1 MRNGKIGNFIFQI
14 KTTTMKGTRNIV
26 LLSIAALVLILFVW
40 GCNVRNGLAKAE
52 TDIKGKWGLVQTQY
66 NRKAKLY
73 ENVVNTIKG
82 AARNEDTTLIKI
94 VQMRS
99 RIPNITDASTPQE
112 VADADRQLNAI
123 GRSAL
128 NINIEAY
135 PTLQATGLYRDLQA
149 QVEGT
154 ENRVT
159 VALDDWNNA
168 ITGFNQRIVKFPN
181 SMIAGMFGFKQK
193 QNYEAPK
200 GSEDTK
206 VNFN

>member
-1 MRNGKIGNFIFQI
+1 MKRSTWIILGVLAIVVIWAISARNGMA
-14 KTTTMKGTRNIV
+14 T
-26 LLSIAALVLILFVW
+26 
-40 GCNVRNGLAKAE
+40 AE
-52 TDIKGKWGLVQTQY
+52 TDINGKWGQVQAQY

-99 RIPNITDASTPQE
+99 GVPNTAPNSPQE
-112 VADADRQLNAI
+112 VAAADKQLNAI
-123 GRSAL
+123 GRAAL

-149 QVEGT
+149 QIEGT

-159 VALDDWNNA
+159 VALGDWNNA
-168 ITGFNQRIVKFPN
+168 ITAYNTKLVRFPGN
-181 SMIAGMFGFKQK
+181 IIAGIFGYKQK
-193 QNYEAPK
+193 QNYVAPA

-206 VNFN
+206 VDFGN

>member
-1 MRNGKIGNFIFQI
+1 
-14 KTTTMKGTRNIV
+14 MKGTRNLTLYVVLGIV
-26 LLSIAALVLILFVW
+26 LIFFVW
-40 GCNVRNGLAKAE
+40 GCNARNGLATAE
-52 TDIKGKWGLVQTQY
+52 TDIKGKWGAVQTQY

-82 AARNEDTTLIKI
+82 AAKNEDTTLIKI

-99 RIPNITDASTPQE
+99 RVPQITENSSPQQ
-112 VADADRQLNAI
+112 VAEADKQLNAI

-149 QVEGT
+149 QIEGT

-159 VALDDWNNA
+159 VALNDWNSA
-168 ITGFNQRIVKFPN
+168 ITSFNTKVVRFPGNIV
-181 SMIAGMFGFKQK
+181 AGIFGYKQK
-193 QNYEAPK
+193 DNYVAPV

-206 VNFN
+206 VDFSK

>member
-1 MRNGKIGNFIFQI
+1 MKSRNLLLLVIGAFI
-14 KTTTMKGTRNIV
+14 V
-26 LLSIAALVLILFVW
+26 ILFFW
-40 GCNVRNGLAKAE
+40 GCNARNSLASAD

-99 RIPNITDASTPQE
+99 RVPAISANSTPQE
-112 VADADRQLNAI
+112 VAEADKQLNAI

-135 PTLQATGLYRDLQA
+135 PTLQATGLYKDLQA
-149 QVEGT
+149 QIEGT

-159 VALDDWNNA
+159 VALNDWNNA
-168 ITGFNQRIVKFPN
+168 ITDYNQKIVRFPGN
-181 SMIAGMFGFKQK
+181 MIAGLFGYKQK
-193 QNYEAPK
+193 DNYVAPP

-206 VNFN
+206 IDFNK

>member
-1 MRNGKIGNFIFQI
+1 
-14 KTTTMKGTRNIV
+14 MKGTRNV
-26 LLSIAALVLILFVW
+26 LVLVILAFFLIFFVW
-40 GCNVRNGLAKAE
+40 GCSIRNSLATGE
-52 TDIKGKWGLVQTQY
+52 TDIKGKWGVVQTQY

-82 AARNEDTTLIKI
+82 AARNEDTTLIRI

-99 RIPNITDASTPQE
+99 RVPAITDASTPQQ
-112 VADADRQLNAI
+112 VAEADRQLNAI

-149 QVEGT
+149 QIEGT
-154 ENRVT
+154 ENRVA
-159 VALDDWNNA
+159 VALKDWNDA
-168 ITGFNQRIVKFPN
+168 VTSFNGKVVRFPGN
-181 SMIAGMFGFKQK
+181 MIAGMFGYKQK
-193 QNYEAPK
+193 QNYEAPV

-206 VNFN
+206 VDFGN

>member
-1 MRNGKIGNFIFQI
+1 
-14 KTTTMKGTRNIV
+14 MKSRSGLYVILGLV
-26 LLSIAALVLILFVW
+26 AVLILW
-40 GCNVRNGLAKAE
+40 SISVRNGLATAQ
-52 TDIKGKWGLVQTQY
+52 TDINGKWGKVETQY

-99 RIPNITDASTPQE
+99 KIPNITPQSSPQE
-112 VADADRQLNAI
+112 IAEADKQLNSI
-123 GRSAL
+123 GRAAL
-128 NINIEAY
+128 NVNIEAY

-149 QVEGT
+149 QIEGT

-159 VALDDWNNA
+159 VALNDWNDA
-168 ITGFNQRIVKFPN
+168 ITGYNTKLIRFPSN
-181 SMIAGMFGFKQK
+181 IIAGIFGYHQK
-193 QNYEAPK
+193 ENYVAPK

-206 VNFN
+206 VDFGK

>member
-1 MRNGKIGNFIFQI
+1 
-14 KTTTMKGTRNIV
+14 MKRSWIIILVILGI
-26 LLSIAALVLILFVW
+26 LVLW
-40 GCNVRNGLAKAE
+40 GISVRNGMATAE
-52 TDIKGKWGLVQTQY
+52 TDINGKWGQVQAQY

-99 RIPNITDASTPQE
+99 RVPNITDQSTPEQ
-112 VADADRQLNAI
+112 VAEADKQLNSI
-123 GRSAL
+123 GRAAL
-128 NINIEAY
+128 NINVESY

-149 QVEGT
+149 QIEGT

-159 VALDDWNNA
+159 VALGDWNNA
-168 ITGFNQRIVKFPN
+168 ITAYNTRLVRFPSN
-181 SMIAGMFGFKQK
+181 IIAGLFGYKSK
-193 QNYEAPK
+193 KNYEAPV

-206 VNFN
+206 VDFSK

>member
-1 MRNGKIGNFIFQI
+1 
-14 KTTTMKGTRNIV
+14 V
-26 LLSIAALVLILFVW
+26 AILFFW
-40 GCNVRNGLAKAE
+40 GCNYRNSLASKE
-52 TDIKGKWGLVQTQY
+52 TDINGKWGQVQTQY

-99 RIPNITDASTPQE
+99 RVPAITPNSSPQE
-112 VADADRQLNAI
+112 VAEADRQLNAI

-135 PTLQATGLYRDLQA
+135 PTLKATDLYRDLQA
-149 QVEGT
+149 QIEGT

-159 VALDDWNNA
+159 VALNDWNSA
-168 ITGFNQRIVKFPN
+168 ITDYNQKIVRFPGN
-181 SMIAGMFGFKQK
+181 MLAGMLGYKK
-193 QNYEAPK
+193 KENYRAPE
-200 GSEDTK
+200 GAEDTK
-206 VNFN
+206 VDFN

>member
-1 MRNGKIGNFIFQI
+1 
-14 KTTTMKGTRNIV
+14 MKGTRNLS
-26 LLSIAALVLILFVW
+26 LLIILGLLLILGVW
-40 GCNVRNGLAKAE
+40 GCNVRNGLASGE
-52 TDIKGKWGLVQTQY
+52 TDIKGKWGQVQTQY

-82 AARNEDTTLIKI
+82 AAKNEDTTLIKI

-99 RIPNITDASTPQE
+99 KIPAITDASTPQQ
-112 VADADRQLNAI
+112 VAEADRQLNAI

-149 QVEGT
+149 QIEGT

-159 VALDDWNNA
+159 VALNDWNTA
-168 ITGFNQRIVKFPN
+168 ITSFNQRVVRFPGN
-181 SMIAGMFGFKQK
+181 MVASMFGYKQK
-193 QNYEAPK
+193 ENYKAPE

-206 VNFN
+206 VDFSK

>member
-1 MRNGKIGNFIFQI
+1 
-14 KTTTMKGTRNIV
+14 MKGTKNIALISV
-26 LLSIAALVLILFVW
+26 AALVIILLMW
-40 GCNVRNGLAKAE
+40 GCNVRNGLASSE
-52 TDIKGKWGLVQTQY
+52 TDIKGKWGQVQTQY

-82 AARNEDTTLIKI
+82 AATNEDTTLIKI

-99 RIPNITDASTPQE
+99 KIPTINESSTPQQVVE
-112 VADADRQLNAI
+112 ADRQLNAV

-135 PTLQATGLYRDLQA
+135 PTLKATDLFRDLQA
-149 QVEGT
+149 QIEGT

-159 VALDDWNNA
+159 VALSDWNNA
-168 ITGFNQRIVKFPN
+168 ITNYNQKVVRFPAN
-181 SMIAGMFGFKQK
+181 VIAGMLGYKQK
-193 QNYEAPK
+193 DNYQAPE

-206 VNFN
+206 VDFSK

>member
-1 MRNGKIGNFIFQI
+1 
-14 KTTTMKGTRNIV
+14 MKGTRNIG
-26 LLSIAALVLILFVW
+26 LLAVGALLIILFMW
-40 GCNVRNGLAKAE
+40 GCNVRNGLASSE
-52 TDIKGKWGLVQTQY
+52 TDIKGKWGQVQTQY

-82 AARNEDTTLIKI
+82 AATNEDTTLIKI

-99 RIPNITDASTPQE
+99 RIPNITDASTPAQIAE
-112 VADADRQLNAI
+112 ADRQLNAV

-135 PTLQATGLYRDLQA
+135 PTLKATDLFRDLQA

-159 VALDDWNNA
+159 VALNDWNTA
-168 ITGFNQRIVKFPN
+168 ITNFNQKVVRFPAN
-181 SMIAGMFGFKQK
+181 IIAGMLGYKQK
-193 QNYEAPK
+193 DNYTAPE

-206 VNFN
+206 VDFSK

>member
-1 MRNGKIGNFIFQI
+1 
-14 KTTTMKGTRNIV
+14 MKGTRNIV
-26 LLSIAALVLILFVW
+26 ILVILGFVLILGVW
-40 GCNVRNGLAKAE
+40 GCNSRNNMVQAA
-52 TDIKGKWGLVQTQY
+52 TDIKGKWGAVQTQY

-73 ENVVNTIKG
+73 ENVVSTIKG

-99 RIPNITDASTPQE
+99 KVPPINENSTPQE
-112 VADADRQLNAI
+112 VAQADNQLNAI

-135 PTLQATGLYRDLQA
+135 PTLQATGLYKDLQA
-149 QVEGT
+149 QIEGT

-159 VALDDWNNA
+159 VALNDWNNA
-168 ITGFNQRIVKFPN
+168 ITSYNQIIVRFPGN
-181 SMIAGMFGFKQK
+181 IIAGLLGYKQK
-193 QNYEAPK
+193 DNYVAPP

-206 VNFN
+206 IDFSK

>member
-1 MRNGKIGNFIFQI
+1 
-14 KTTTMKGTRNIV
+14 MKGTRNIG
-26 LLSIAALVLILFVW
+26 LIALVAILVIFLFW
-40 GCNVRNGLAKAE
+40 GCNYRNALATAE

-99 RIPNITDASTPQE
+99 NVPEINENSTPQD
-112 VADADRQLNAI
+112 VAAADRQLNAI
-123 GRSAL
+123 GRSVL
-128 NINIEAY
+128 NINVEAY
-135 PTLQATGLYRDLQA
+135 PTLQATGLYRDLQT
-149 QVEGT
+149 QIEGT

-159 VALDDWNNA
+159 TALGDWNNA
-168 ITGFNQRIVKFPN
+168 ITAFNTKIVRFPGN
-181 SMIAGMFGFKQK
+181 LIAGMFGYKEK
-193 QNYEAPK
+193 QNYVAPE

-206 VNFN
+206 VDFGN

>member
-1 MRNGKIGNFIFQI
+1 
-14 KTTTMKGTRNIV
+14 MKGTRNIT
-26 LLSIAALVLILFVW
+26 LLSIAALLLILFMW
-40 GCNVRNGLAKAE
+40 GCNVRNSLASGE
-52 TDIKGKWGLVQTQY
+52 TDIKGKWGQVQTQY

-82 AARNEDTTLIKI
+82 AATNEDTTLIKI

-99 RIPNITDASTPQE
+99 KIPTITESSTPQQ
-112 VADADRQLNAI
+112 VADADRQLTAV

-135 PTLQATGLYRDLQA
+135 PTLKATDLFRDLQA
-149 QVEGT
+149 QIEGT

-159 VALDDWNNA
+159 VALNDWNTA
-168 ITGFNQRIVKFPN
+168 ITGFNQKVVRFPAN
-181 SMIAGMFGFKQK
+181 MIANMFGYKQK
-193 QNYEAPK
+193 ANYEAPE

-206 VNFN
+206 VDFSK

>member
-1 MRNGKIGNFIFQI
+1 
-14 KTTTMKGTRNIV
+14 MKGTRNLSLLIV
-26 LLSIAALVLILFVW
+26 LGLVLILFFW
-40 GCNVRNGLAKAE
+40 GCSTRNGLATAE
-52 TDIKGKWGLVQTQY
+52 TDIKGKWGAVQTQY

-82 AARNEDTTLIKI
+82 AAKNEDTTLIKI

-99 RIPNITDASTPQE
+99 RVPNISDASSPQQ
-112 VADADRQLNAI
+112 VAEADKQLNAI

-149 QVEGT
+149 QIEGT

-159 VALDDWNNA
+159 VALGDWNNA
-168 ITGFNQRIVKFPN
+168 ITSYNTRLVRFPAN
-181 SMIAGMFGFKQK
+181 VIAGLFGYKQK
-193 QNYEAPK
+193 DNYVAPA